1 MSKLNSQKS
10 RSVIR
15 LVIIMLVLLTISSFL
30 IFLGSRGDAST
41 VAQRIKSGVLTA
53 DEINVAFENVG
64 GTLIERNL
72 IESQEVKKGQLLLAL
87 DEADTKITLDGLKAK
102 LEAAEAELKSI
113 EENIII
119 RTRETDLEEDKLF
132 REIEQAHVALH
143 SAVAAENL
151 ARVEFERSAS
161 LINSKSISK
170 SLYDSNL
177 TAKNQAQ
184 AAKVQ
189 AQRRLDALTLG
200 ASQEQ
205 KEKLE
210 KTGSASGMTLV
221 SIENARLSFANM
233 HNDVKATRA
242 RIAQLQS
249 ELDRT
254 SLDYRRLKLYA
265 PEDGKVLKILY
276 QKGEII
282 SPNSP
287 AVILETKRRYFDIY
301 VSEKQVKN
309 YAPGTKVKAQVV
321 ATEEEVEG
329 TVRFATA
336 APSFADLR
344 MTREHG
350 QADLTMFKVRIYID
364 EKADVLCGMTLE
376 VNDE

>member
-1 MSKLNSQKS
+1 MSRFNSHTS

-15 LVIIMLVLLTISSFL
+15 LVIIMLLLLTLSSFL

-64 GTLIERNL
+64 GTLMERNL

-87 DEADTKITLDGLKAK
+87 DEVDTKITLDGLKAK
-102 LEAAEAELKSI
+102 LQAQEAELKSI

-119 RTRETDLEEDKLF
+119 KNRATDLQEDKLF
-132 REIEQAHVALH
+132 FEIEQAQAALH
-143 SAVAAENL
+143 SAVAAEKL
-151 ARVEFERSAS
+151 AQLEFDRSAS

-170 SLYDSNL
+170 SVYDSNL
-177 TAKNQAQ
+177 TAKNQAH
-184 AAKVQ
+184 AARVQ

-200 ASQEQ
+200 ATQEQ
-205 KEKLE
+205 KDHLE
-210 KTGSASGMTLV
+210 KTGSANGMTL
-221 SIENARLSFANM
+221 SIIENERLTIANM
-233 HNDVKATRA
+233 HNDVTATQA

-249 ELDRT
+249 DLDKT
-254 SLDYRRLKLYA
+254 NLNYKRLKLYA

-287 AVILETKRRYFDIY
+287 AVILETKRRYFEIY
-301 VSEKQVKN
+301 VSEKQVKK
-309 YAPGTKVKAQVV
+309 YTPGTKVKAQVV

-329 TVRFATA
+329 VVRFATA